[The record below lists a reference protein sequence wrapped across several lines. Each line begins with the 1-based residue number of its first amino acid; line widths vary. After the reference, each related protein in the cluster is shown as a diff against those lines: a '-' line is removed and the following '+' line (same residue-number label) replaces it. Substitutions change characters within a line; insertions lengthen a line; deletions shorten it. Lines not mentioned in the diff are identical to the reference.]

1 MRKVSLFLRLKCL
14 HFAAAFLAAVIAG
27 GCSVN
32 PPTPLRC
39 DGSDRHAVNAPMPTA
54 ATLVPSK
61 SCSTLVGS
69 LGSRDS
75 G

>member
-1 MRKVSLFLRLKCL
+1 MRKVPLFMRLKCP

-32 PPTPLRC
+32 PPTPPRC
-39 DGSDRHAVNAPMPTA
+39 DGSDRHAVNAPMPTGA
-54 ATLVPSK
+54 ILAPSK
-61 SCSTLVGS
+61 SCSTLVGA